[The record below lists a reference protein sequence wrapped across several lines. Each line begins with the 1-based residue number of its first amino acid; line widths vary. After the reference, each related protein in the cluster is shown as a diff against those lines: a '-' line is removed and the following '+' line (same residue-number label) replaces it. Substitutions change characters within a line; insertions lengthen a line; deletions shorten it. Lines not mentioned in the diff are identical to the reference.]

1 MVPLEN
7 KIHYRLKKVLSYSVL
22 SLIEHNDDETRPK
35 LRMKK
40 EDEVF
45 CSNFKGMNRAQAA
58 IVEGSILVSRMKILP
73 IEKILRE
80 MSYLE
85 IAISKTAGPQEKI
98 AWGWLNEKIKKF
110 IAASRKI

>member
-1 MVPLEN
+1 
-7 KIHYRLKKVLSYSVL
+7 
-22 SLIEHNDDETRPK
+22 
-35 LRMKK
+35 
-40 EDEVF
+40 
-45 CSNFKGMNRAQAA
+45 
-58 IVEGSILVSRMKILP
+58 MKILP
-73 IEKILRE
+73 IEKILTE